1 MTISTHPSYRYVH
14 PHELLDTVRS
24 RKARG
29 SQLVFPCPMC
39 HEKASFSTVERI
51 GRCFVCQGI
60 IKLHTTYD
68 GTPLAQLFPT
78 LPHTRGFSSSIR
90 SWTGT

>member
-1 MTISTHPSYRYVH
+1 MTVSTHQTYRYVH
-14 PHELLDTVRS
+14 PHEMLATALYWE
-24 RKARG
+24 ARG
-29 SQLVFPCPMC
+29 TQLVFPCPMC